1 MSTYIVP
8 SINDT
13 NLVHRHAT
21 CDQCV
26 YLSVKGSQSALPT
39 LIKHGF
45 TEISGQYLGQGY
57 IKFIN
62 SEVEGMDADW
72 ACKLLLED
80 LIPLGYTEVDLDFYP
95 GDRASYLEACEK
107 AKV

>member
-1 MSTYIVP
+1 MKTYIVP
-8 SINDT
+8 SVNDINK
-13 NLVHRHAT
+13 VHRHAT

-26 YLSVKGSQSALPT
+26 YLSVKGSEAVLST

-45 TEISGQYLGQGY
+45 TEMNGQYIDQGY

-62 SEVEGMDADW
+62 SKQERMDADW
-72 ACKLLLED
+72 AAKCLFDE

-95 GDRASYLEACEK
+95 NDRA
-107 AKV
+107 